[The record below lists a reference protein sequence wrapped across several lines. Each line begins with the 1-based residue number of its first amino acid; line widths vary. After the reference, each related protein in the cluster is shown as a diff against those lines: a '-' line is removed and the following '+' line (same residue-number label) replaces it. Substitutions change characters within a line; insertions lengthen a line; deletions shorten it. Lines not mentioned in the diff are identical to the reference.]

1 MVRMRSGAIA
11 AAVAALLALGFVA
24 CGDDDDGDGGGGA
37 GGPSGTIIRGT
48 TDLPTNYDPAFAYT
62 LPDWDLMSNVY
73 QALLTIPPGEVT
85 PQPDA
90 AQSCD
95 FTNRTTY
102 RCTLKSGL
110 KFSDGSPLTSEDV
123 KFSFDRN
130 VEIASPIGA
139 SSLLANLRSVDA
151 PDAKTVVFHL
161 KQPESSFPYVLTTQA
176 MAIVP
181 SDVFPADKAQPSG
194 EVVGSGRYTV
204 ESYEPG
210 VQTVLER
217 NPQYTGPDPAQNERV
232 IVQYF
237 DKPSA
242 LKLAVEQGQV
252 DIAYRSLS
260 PTDIDDLRG
269 AESLNVLEGVGT
281 EIRYIAFN
289 LNLQPG
295 DNERQKL
302 AVRRAIAYSIDRQ
315 AIAENVWNG
324 TVEPLYT
331 SVPTALKYSFDGY
344 REEYGESPD
353 PQAARQELQQAGV
366 QTPVDLELWYTPA
379 HYGTAAG
386 DEYAEIKRQL
396 EADGLFSVTLKSSAW
411 TQYQEAA
418 LTDKYPAFHFGW
430 FPDYID
436 ADNYTYSFYHSDSF
450 LNSHYSNPEI
460 DRLIAQERS
469 TTEDA
474 VRERA
479 FEQIQRLGAEDAPII
494 PYFEAKQVAVVRDG
508 VNGVE
513 ETLDPSFLFRFW
525 GITKE

>member
-1 MVRMRSGAIA
+1 MSRIRGFAGLVAIA
-11 AAVAALLALGFVA
+11 AAISFVA
-24 CGDDDDGDGGGGA
+24 CGDDDDGGGGGE
-37 GGPSGTIIRGT
+37 GGTIIRGT

-62 LPDWDLMSNVY
+62 LPDWDLMSNIY
-73 QALLTIPPGEVT
+73 QTLLTIPPGGTT

-95 FTNRTTY
+95 FTNPTTF
-102 RCTLKSGL
+102 RCTLKSGQ
-110 KFSDGSPLTSEDV
+110 KFSDGSPLNSEDV

-139 SSLLANLRSVDA
+139 SSLLANMKSIQA
-151 PDAKTVVFHL
+151 PNPNTVVFKL
-161 KQPESSFPYVLTTQA
+161 SQPEATFPYVLTTMA

-181 SDVFPADKAQPSG
+181 SDVFPADEAQPSG
-194 EVVGSGRYTV
+194 QVVGSGRYTV
-204 ESYEPG
+204 ASYEPG

-217 NPQYTGPDPAQNERV
+217 NDQFTGPDPAKNERV

-242 LKLAVEQGQV
+242 LKLAVEQGEV
-252 DIAYRSLS
+252 DIAYKSLS
-260 PTDIDDLRG
+260 PTDIDDLSDQEGLTVEEG
-269 AESLNVLEGVGT
+269 AGT
-281 EIRYIAFN
+281 EIRYLVFN

-295 DNERQKL
+295 ANDQQKL
-302 AVRRAIAYSIDRQ
+302 AIRRAIAYTIDRE
-315 AIAENVWNG
+315 AIADNVWNG

-331 SVPTALKYSFDGY
+331 SVPSALKFASEGY

-353 PQAARQELQQAGV
+353 LQAAQQELQQAGV
-366 QTPVDLELWYTPA
+366 QTPVEFDLWYTPS

-396 EADGLFSVTLKSSAW
+396 EADGLFKVTLKSSAW

-418 LTDKYPAFHFGW
+418 LTDKYPVFQFGW

-436 ADNYTYSFYHSDSF
+436 ADNYTYSFYDSEAF
-450 LNSHYSNPEI
+450 LNSHYSNPQI
-460 DRLIAQERS
+460 DRLIDEERS
-469 TTEDA
+469 TTKES
-474 VRERA
+474 VRARA

-494 PYFEAKQVAVVRDG
+494 PYFQAKQVAVVREG

-513 ETLDPSFLFRFW
+513 ETLDPSYLFRFW
-525 GITKE
+525 VISKD